1 MSAEFFN
8 CIWKTISQSDP
19 DSYYRARIDQS
30 QFSSGHHGLAGWE
43 GQSLGAP
50 AVGSGG
56 EFLWVLAAVL
66 LNSLVFLADLLD
78 ACSAGSRDGCNIAVV
93 GVDADKLVNA
103 LRLDVLDNDVA
114 RATVVAAVSA
124 SAVELAS
131 SDNRVVL
138 NCDGSTSVVL
148 NDLVLR
154 VLGTASLDKDVTVT
168 ESRNRICESM
178 IS

>member
-1 MSAEFFN
+1 MPSSHRPITVL
-8 CIWKTISQSDP
+8 IWPHD
-19 DSYYRARIDQS
+19 
-30 QFSSGHHGLAGWE
+30 LAGWE

-93 GVDADKLVNA
+93 GVDANKLVDA
-103 LRLDVLDNDVA
+103 LGLDVLDDDVA

-124 SAVELAS
+124 SAVKLAS

-138 NCDGSTSVVL
+138 DCDGSTSIVL
-148 NDLVLR
+148 DDLVLC

-168 ESRNRICESM
+168 KGRNRICDPMVS
-178 IS
+178 